1 MSHFI
6 NDQIADGVQMDVAA
20 MSDHQVLNKLF
31 EDHGIAT
38 PIDSSIVNPDDLAV
52 LIDAKRYQLEAIL
65 FEEAMERPGPYG

>member
-38 PIDSSIVNPDDLAV
+38 PIDSKMVNADDLAV
-52 LIDAKRYQLEAIL
+52 LMDAKRDQLTELVYENLA
-65 FEEAMERPGPYG
+65 ERPGPHG